1 MVVISEWIERLTL
14 NIITK
19 MIAGK
24 RYFGNSKDRDDEETK
39 HIAKTNRD
47 FMYLAAAPVL
57 SDLIP
62 LLRWG
67 DLQGQLE
74 SMKSIAREFDDL
86 VGSWIE
92 EHMRRLKSE
101 PSNETDFIDVM
112 LSVIEED
119 NLFGHTR
126 EQIVRATA
134 VVCQLT
140 FLKSKILYCWL
151 SQSIPFV
158 DSAAKCLELYF
169 FDSKLH
175 SSVKKL
181 CF

>member
-1 MVVISEWIERLTL
+1 
-14 NIITK
+14 

-74 SMKSIAREFDDL
+74 SMKSIAREFGDL

-134 VVCQLT
+134 VNLILAGSDSTSTNSTWHLSLLLNHKHALRRAQEELD
-140 FLKSKILYCWL
+140 LK
-151 SQSIPFV
+151 V
-158 DSAAKCLELYF
+158 GRD
-169 FDSKLH
+169 
-175 SSVKKL
+175 
-181 CF
+181 